1 MANTRIYYD
10 ECRTKKAL
18 QQSTDPSRYI
28 MNVPGNG
35 ENPCFIEDP
44 HIIPQKWGANLMTNR
59 VNLESE
65 LFGVNKRL
73 NRDSTIYQSYSVSS
87 KPILYPTCS
96 QTITEESRAIMPAWT
111 ARDLE
116 QNHRYI
122 LPLNPQENVCIP
134 FQNNISTRI
143 VEKDAHSNTSII
155 NQTNN

>member
-1 MANTRIYYD
+1 MSNTRIYYD

-35 ENPCFIEDP
+35 EKPCFIEDP

-73 NRDSTIYQSYSVSS
+73 NRDSITYQYQSYNVPSQ
-87 KPILYPTCS
+87 PIHYPICS

-143 VEKDAHSNTSII
+143 IEKDVRPNII
-155 NQTNN
+155 NQ